1 MEWISNNM
9 LMIFLKTAEHIL
21 ISMTALGLGAAVS
34 IPLGILVS
42 RSQKIS
48 QLLLSIA
55 SVFQTI
61 PSLALL
67 AIMVPLL
74 GVGKLP
80 AVIALVIYS
89 LLPILRNTILGMR
102 AVDQNVLD
110 ASYGIGMSYT
120 QSLWK
125 VQIPL
130 AMPIIISGIS
140 LSAVYVVSW
149 TTIASFIGAGGLGDL
164 IFMGLNNYNFGAIV
178 GGTVPVTLL
187 ALFFDY
193 IINRLGKRLEPV
205 TSSIR

>member
-1 MEWISNNM
+1 
-9 LMIFLKTAEHIL
+9 
-21 ISMTALGLGAAVS
+21 
-34 IPLGILVS
+34 
-42 RSQKIS
+42 
-48 QLLLSIA
+48 
-55 SVFQTI
+55 
-61 PSLALL
+61 
-67 AIMVPLL
+67 
-74 GVGKLP
+74 
-80 AVIALVIYS
+80 
-89 LLPILRNTILGMR
+89 
-102 AVDQNVLD
+102 
-110 ASYGIGMSYT
+110 MSYT